1 MTRYNLRKWKTR
13 HWQASFALLG
23 PLLAAGMVLCQL
35 NRSATIEAARNN
47 YSVEKD
53 VVKSFI
59 DVLKA
64 QSATKAGVV
73 GSDVE
78 SELLAFDS
86 TIYIAKDLE
95 GHDVLRKGDLPTESC
110 DRRGRYAAARLL
122 EKHVDACLTD
132 LLQAPAG
139 FVPRRG
145 RPASM
150 TR

>member
-1 MTRYNLRKWKTR
+1 MARYNLRKWKTC

-23 PLLAAGMVLCQL
+23 PLLAAGMVLWQL
-35 NRSATIEAARNN
+35 DRSAKIEAARNN

-64 QSATKAGVV
+64 QSARKAGVV

-78 SELLAFDS
+78 SELLALDS

-95 GHDVLRKGDLPTESC
+95 GHDVLRKGDLENVLSPICERFGEVNFLVDGTPLPNTAIACGKPAPSQKK
-110 DRRGRYAAARLL
+110 
-122 EKHVDACLTD
+122 EK
-132 LLQAPAG
+132 Q
-139 FVPRRG
+139 
-145 RPASM
+145 
-150 TR
+150 

>member
-1 MTRYNLRKWKTR
+1 MARYNLRKWKTR

-23 PLLAAGMVLCQL
+23 PCLAAGMVLWQL
-35 NRSATIEAARNN
+35 DRSTKIEAARNN

-64 QSATKAGVV
+64 QSARKAGLV

-78 SELLAFDS
+78 SELLALDS

-95 GHDVLRKGDLPTESC
+95 GHSVLRKGDL
-110 DRRGRYAAARLL
+110 
-122 EKHVDACLTD
+122 EKVLSPICERFGAVRFVVDNTPLPNTAIACGK
-132 LLQAPAG
+132 P
-139 FVPRRG
+139 VP
-145 RPASM
+145 SKNEEKK
-150 TR
+150 

>member
-23 PLLAAGMVLCQL
+23 PLLAAGMVLWQL

-64 QSATKAGVV
+64 QSARKAGVV

-95 GHDVLRKGDLPTESC
+95 GHDVLRKGDLENVLSPICERFGEVNFLVDGTPLPNTAIACGKPAPSQKK
-110 DRRGRYAAARLL
+110 
-122 EKHVDACLTD
+122 EK
-132 LLQAPAG
+132 Q
-139 FVPRRG
+139 
-145 RPASM
+145 
-150 TR
+150 